1 MIEPTVAFPPATP
14 FTLQVTSVFVLPV
27 TVAVYCDEVPSVT
40 LDAPLRATITG
51 GGTGVVGG
59 TANATGR
66 LCETDGLATL
76 VAVIITFEDWGAL
89 AGAT

>member
-1 MIEPTVAFPPATP
+1 VIEPTVAFPPAKP
-14 FTLQVTSVFVLPV
+14 FTLQVTSVFALPV

-40 LDAPLRATITG
+40 LDAPVRATVTG
-51 GGTGVVGG
+51 GACTGVVGG

-76 VAVIITFEDWGAL
+76 VAVIITFDD
-89 AGAT
+89 